1 MASVCK
7 CDTTALLCLG
17 MYQVVRGIISPV
29 NDSYKK
35 KDLAAAHHRVTMVR
49 LALQMSDW
57 IRVDAWESEQAQWME
72 TVEVLR

>member
-1 MASVCK
+1 M
-7 CDTTALLCLG
+7 G
-17 MYQVVRGIISPV
+17 
-29 NDSYKK
+29 DS
-35 KDLAAAHHRVTMVR
+35 AIQAVTEGTGGQGKVQG